1 MRFTP
6 ALPLVLLLA
15 GCGHQQPPHPPHPP
29 PTTWLELVN
38 QDSGALFLLAFIV
51 ALAIIK

>member
-15 GCGHQQPPHPPHPP
+15 GCGHQQPPHPPPS
-29 PTTWLELVN
+29 TWLELVD
-38 QDSGALFLLAFIV
+38 QDSGALFLLAFLV